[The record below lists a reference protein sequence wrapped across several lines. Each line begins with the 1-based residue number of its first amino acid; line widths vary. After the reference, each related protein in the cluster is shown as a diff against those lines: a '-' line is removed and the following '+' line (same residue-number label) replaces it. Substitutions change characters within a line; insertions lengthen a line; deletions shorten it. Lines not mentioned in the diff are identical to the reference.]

1 MVVNTYFGFNV
12 LWTNLL
18 RPLKGGETGF
28 IKVHPIPKLSPEE
41 NCHTRTQLAISS
53 DLISISDDQL
63 GPLGGIIIMRG
74 PAGRPT
80 GRPTGRC
87 YSFQSPNELESDLSL
102 AQLGWDGVGRGW
114 TGLDG
119 VGRGW
124 TGLDGLGQ
132 GSTGLDGVGWSC
144 MGLDGV

>member
-18 RPLKGGETGF
+18 RPLKGGETGY
-28 IKVHPIPKLSPEE
+28 IKVHPISKLSPEE

-74 PAGRPT
+74 LT
-80 GRPTGRC
+80 GRLAGAIVSRA
-87 YSFQSPNELESDLSL
+87 QMSL
-102 AQLGWDGVGRGW
+102 NL
-114 TGLDG
+114 T
-119 VGRGW
+119 
-124 TGLDGLGQ
+124 
-132 GSTGLDGVGWSC
+132 
-144 MGLDGV
+144 